1 MKKIFKWLCEVVD
14 WKAGLA
20 GAGKAFIKYG
30 IPGGVSGALA
40 AFLMGCSTQMP
51 QPKGAGIGVINIG
64 LPVVMW
70 FTSDQDAQSANEESN
85 AAVQANPVTPTVDFP
100 VVK

>member
-1 MKKIFKWLCEVVD
+1 
-14 WKAGLA
+14 
-20 GAGKAFIKYG
+20 
-30 IPGGVSGALA
+30 
-40 AFLMGCSTQMP
+40 MP
-51 QPKGAGIGVINIG
+51 QPKGAGISVVNVG

-70 FTSDQDAQSANEESN
+70 FTSDQDAPSANEESN

>member
-1 MKKIFKWLCEVVD
+1 MNKLMNWLKAID
-14 WKAGLA
+14 WKAGLIA
-20 GAGKAFIKYG
+20 AGKAFVKYS
-30 IPGGVSGALA
+30 IPSGAGAALA
-40 AFLMGCSTQMP
+40 AALMGCSTQMP
-51 QPKGAGIGVINIG
+51 QPKGAGFSVVNIG

-70 FTSDQDAQSANEESN
+70 FTSDQDAPSENTESN